1 MANQRTT
8 RLALLLVSLALVA
21 CGASVKYPGYEYV
34 RIEHSKPNEQ
44 CQYKVQES
52 CPVTAMEGCYNWYKK
67 RATTF
72 DANVVHITEYRLADY
87 YHCPE

>member
-1 MANQRTT
+1 MANQRTV
-8 RLALLLVSLALVA
+8 RLALLFVSLALVA
-21 CGASVKYPGYEYV
+21 CAGVKYPGYEYV
-34 RIEHSKPNEQ
+34 RIEQSKPSNQ

-52 CPVTAMEGCYNWYKK
+52 CPYTAAEGCYNWYKK

-72 DANVVHITEYRLADY
+72 DANTVVITGNRLADY